1 MSGRIFNL
9 FDLLKTWRFST
20 DEHFEDEEID
30 LRELLLV
37 LLRGKWTILAI
48 FFIFV
53 LVSGIA
59 VLFVLPPV
67 YEAKATV
74 ALLLQD
80 LSLAQI
86 VPQLDLTAHREAF
99 LGSSIIQS
107 TIEKLNLD
115 PQKYTVSNLQR
126 NIKIEVLSKE
136 NLLKLSVQDRD
147 PTLATKIAESLIKAA
162 GDYLTECLKRTTEE
176 RLRALE
182 DMLSASQKELKEIT
196 TRLETSLGQPQDPQ
210 ELEGEI
216 PLRIGMIVEMKR
228 TLKNLEI
235 QERNLQTALEEAQ
248 RLISKETP
256 YLELERTI
264 IDDPTMMGIVQ
275 NRGLPN
281 LGLRLKTQILNDNYF
296 SLKSQIT
303 NYELDLARTTAQKKD
318 ILHSLKELQG
328 ELDALQADLIKKG
341 TEYALLQK
349 SYENSLNTYQAA
361 LNNYRNLSLSLSDSV
376 LRANMTIVSPPS
388 VPDVPVAP
396 KKKLIVAVA
405 GVPGLFVGIIAVF
418 LVDLWKRSMK
428 TPEKE

>member
-1 MSGRIFNL
+1 
-9 FDLLKTWRFST
+9 
-20 DEHFEDEEID
+20 
-30 LRELLLV
+30 
-37 LLRGKWTILAI
+37 
-48 FFIFV
+48 
-53 LVSGIA
+53 
-59 VLFVLPPV
+59 
-67 YEAKATV
+67 
-74 ALLLQD
+74 
-80 LSLAQI
+80 
-86 VPQLDLTAHREAF
+86 
-99 LGSSIIQS
+99 
-107 TIEKLNLD
+107 
-115 PQKYTVSNLQR
+115 
-126 NIKIEVLSKE
+126 
-136 NLLKLSVQDRD
+136 
-147 PTLATKIAESLIKAA
+147 
-162 GDYLTECLKRTTEE
+162 
-176 RLRALE
+176 
-182 DMLSASQKELKEIT
+182 MLSASQKELKEIA

-210 ELEGEI
+210 EVEKEI

-235 QERNLQTALEEAQ
+235 QERNLQAALEEAQ

-275 NRGLPN
+275 NRGLSN

-405 GVPGLFVGIIAVF
+405 GVLGLFVGIIAVF

-428 TPEKE
+428 TPEKG